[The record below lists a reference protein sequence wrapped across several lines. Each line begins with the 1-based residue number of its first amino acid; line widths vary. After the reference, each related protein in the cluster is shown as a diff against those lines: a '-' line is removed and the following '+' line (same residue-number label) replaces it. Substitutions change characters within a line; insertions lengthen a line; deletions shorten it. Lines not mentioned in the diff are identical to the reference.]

1 MSRLSDFAASFG
13 FGTDPEG
20 DRRRREELPGEILR
34 INGEEFARL
43 RDAGARGWL
52 SRPEFRRAIAAEAD
66 RIVREAK
73 ALGVDPVEDPDPV
86 PGHLLSKERTSAGN
100 TVARCECGRWD
111 GGWTGPRSRRR
122 VLDDYAAH
130 VAAELAAAGP
140 IRVTAERLDQPRAID
155 PPEEEP

>member
-13 FGTDPEG
+13 FGTDREG

-66 RIVREAK
+66 RIMREAR
-73 ALGVDPVEDPDPV
+73 ALGVESMPDPDPV
-86 PGHLLSKERTSAGN
+86 PGHVLSRERTPAGN

-111 GGWTGPRSRRR
+111 GAWTGARSRRA

-140 IRVTAERLDQPRAID
+140 IKVRSERADKPREL
-155 PPEEEP
+155 P